1 MNKKLFGAISFII
14 GILILT
20 ACSNGGSPTSE
31 ESDESK
37 LEIYTTIYPF
47 QYFTERI
54 GGEAVSTKSIVPPG
68 ADAHSID
75 ITMKEM
81 KKLADSDAFIH
92 SGTGLESFADS
103 VIKAMENE
111 NVKIINATENVKLI
125 SGQVDPH
132 NVEEENS
139 DVHSEEENED
149 VHDEHGDEL
158 AVDPHA
164 WLDPIRSTIIAE
176 NIKNALIELDPTNKP
191 VFEENFNSLK
201 KDLEQLNKE
210 FEDVVNKSKGKTFI
224 VSHSAYGYWEE
235 AYGLKQ
241 IAISGLSPSD
251 EPSQSKIVEIIKS
264 VKENNLQYIYYEP
277 NVKNKIANTVKKET
291 GLETLT
297 LNNLESISEE
307 SIESNEDYL
316 SLMKKNIES
325 LSQELT
331 QK

>member
-1 MNKKLFGAISFII
+1 M
-14 GILILT
+14 ILT
-20 ACSNGGSPTSE
+20 ACSNEGSPTSE
-31 ESDESK
+31 ESDERK

-54 GGEAVSTKSIVPPG
+54 GGDAVSTKSIVPPG

-81 KKLADSDAFIH
+81 AKLADSDAFIH
-92 SGTGLESFADS
+92 SGTGLESFAKS
-103 VIKAMENE
+103 VIEAMENE
-111 NVKIINATENVKLI
+111 NVKIINATKNVKLI

-132 NVEEENS
+132 DVEEENS
-139 DVHSEEENED
+139 VEHSEEENED
-149 VHDEHGDEL
+149 VHDEHGDEF

-176 NIKNALIELDPTNKP
+176 NIKNALIELDPKNKP

-210 FEDVVNKSKGKTFI
+210 FTDVINNSKSKTFI
-224 VSHSAYGYWEE
+224 VSHSAYGYWED

-241 IAISGLSPSD
+241 IAISGLSPFD

-264 VKENNLQYIYYEP
+264 VKENNLQYIYYET

-291 GLETLT
+291 GLETLA
-297 LNNLESISEE
+297 LHNLESISKEN
-307 SIESNEDYL
+307 IESNEDYL
-316 SLMKKNIES
+316 SLMKKNIEA
-325 LSQELT
+325 LSQELN

>member
-1 MNKKLFGAISFII
+1 VNKKICAAISFII

-20 ACSNGGSPTSE
+20 GCSSGVTPTSE
-31 ESDESK
+31 ESK

-81 KKLADSDAFIH
+81 TKLADSDVFIH
-92 SGTGLESFADS
+92 SGTGLEGFADS
-103 VIKAMENE
+103 IIKAMENE

-125 SGQVDPH
+125 SGQVDVH
-132 NVEEENS
+132 DDEENS
-139 DVHSEEENED
+139 DEHGEEENED
-149 VHDEHGDEL
+149 GHGEHGEEL
-158 AVDPHA
+158 AFDPHA

-176 NIKNALIELDPTNKP
+176 NIKNALIELKPENKS

-241 IAISGLSPSD
+241 IAISGLSPFD

-264 VKENNLQYIYYEP
+264 VKENNLQYIYFEP

-297 LNNLESISEE
+297 LNNLESISKE